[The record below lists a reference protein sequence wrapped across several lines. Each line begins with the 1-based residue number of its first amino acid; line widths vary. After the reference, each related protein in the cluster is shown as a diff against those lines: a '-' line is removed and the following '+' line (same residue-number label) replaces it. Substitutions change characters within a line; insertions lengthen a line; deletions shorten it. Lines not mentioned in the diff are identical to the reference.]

1 MRVRSTLLAAL
12 AVVSATTSAFGQTST
27 TTTPANGGPVAAPS
41 PAPSLPRISIDGST
55 AGFRYRNQ
63 HNNANAE
70 TIDTT
75 QVLLDMQVRFA
86 WIKTTNGKSSRELR
100 QVQPSFNLGLTTASL
115 VTSQ

>member
-12 AVVSATTSAFGQTST
+12 AAVSATTSAFGQTST

-75 QVLLDMQVRFA
+75 QVLLDMQVALRLDKDNK
-86 WIKTTNGKSSRELR
+86 WKVISRIKTGPTFL
-100 QVQPSFNLGLTTASL
+100 QPWVDDG
-115 VTSQ
+115 